1 MHWLSSNHSLLRS
14 IGRMLLAWLFGGY
27 LALPLGA
34 QAQFYTLTTADGLSD
49 NYINSM
55 TVDRNGYVW
64 IGTGSGLNRFN
75 GKQVERFFNSDRTP
89 LGSDIIRQV
98 TCDSANRLWVLND
111 RADLTIIDEERRFRP
126 VILED
131 SDGPIRLRYVFQTA
145 AAGTVLMTNRG
156 LWQFPTPATLPEE
169 DTIRL
174 GHLTSLPL
182 SLPDSLLAYPY
193 FVQPDLSADRYVVES
208 PSYLFIL
215 DFNTLSLKGPIA
227 CDKCRTIG
235 SLDGQDPVLYQ
246 AETRTAFVLH
256 VQDETRTPLFGDITD
271 QAGQSPAGLFVR
283 MVRLDDEDFLLNT
296 YGNGS
301 YVFRP
306 SKRQLVHYPYVAGD
320 PAGLASPNPN
330 IIAVSPSGWAFLGC
344 TPQGVSYFNHHAI
357 VGQQTL
363 FRDGKGRSYDRAIV
377 TVATSD
383 NDTYYIVTDEAD
395 LLVWTR
401 STNTSRF
408 VRTARDTD
416 PNGLLHHNNAVLI
429 DPSGRPWVTVTGEG
443 IVILDPKTLQVVRR
457 IDLSQGR
464 FENRYRNN
472 LRYLTPGPDGKIW
485 ACSQNG
491 VTRIDPDDYRLD
503 RFEGTVLDSIN
514 TTISNHIAWLRD
526 GRLWIATE
534 TKGVFV
540 FDLPG
545 NRVRRLTVASGDLPS
560 NSAYC
565 INEDR
570 EGNVYIGTAKGLSV
584 FLTDGR
590 KLEYGPANGLLN
602 DRLEVLL
609 LDDKDRMWFGN
620 DVGIGCFNIA
630 DTTIRMFDERFGL
643 SVMGFRVYAYH
654 QNSDGELIWGTERGL
669 QFFYPDAMYNQAIEL
684 MVTTHRMESRDIDRW
699 VTHAGTFTLPP
710 GNDFVTLHFST
721 LDFSKHIRTF
731 YQYRLEGLDPGWITV
746 MDQQSARYN
755 SLAPGTYT
763 FRVRASHDGKTWHEG
778 EYPVT
783 FTLQPF
789 FYQTGWFRILL
800 VLALAGLVFGTY
812 KAISRRIRHR
822 AEELEAEAI
831 VQYFASTINRHKNTQ
846 DMLWDVARNC
856 ISRLGLEECIIYLRD
871 PVRDVLTQQAAM
883 GPKGRED
890 LAVINPMEVPVGK
903 GITGYVARTGEPLLV
918 PDTEKDPRYIVDDR
932 RRLSE
937 IAVPIVLEGQVIG
950 VIDSEH
956 SRRNFF
962 NSRHLRLL
970 TTVAVLM
977 AAQIRRNEAEDAKRR
992 AEMEILKNRQQ
1003 AAESRLQSLRLQ
1015 MNPHFLFNALNSI
1028 QQMILANEE
1037 LVATKYLSRFSKLL
1051 RSVLIHSDK
1060 ETVTL
1065 KEELDILKLYIELES
1080 VRFKEAFRYSIDVDD
1095 DLDPEEVRIPTLLVQ
1110 PFVENA
1116 IWHGLMHKEGDR
1128 HLRIAF
1134 SEEDDV
1140 IRCVI
1145 EDNGIGRAKAGELKQ
1160 ISGSDKKH
1168 TSKGIAVA
1176 RERLLTLQKNGH
1188 PAGHIEFTDLTDD
1201 QGQPAGTRVDIRF
1214 PSQF

>member
-1 MHWLSSNHSLLRS
+1 MLRS
-14 IGRMLLAWLFGGY
+14 VIRMVLAWLFGGVVVT
-27 LALPLGA
+27 PVCA
-34 QAQFYTLTTADGLSD
+34 QAQFYSLTTADGLSD
-49 NYINSM
+49 NYINTM
-55 TVDRNGYVW
+55 TVDRNGYLW

-75 GKQVERFFNSDRTP
+75 GKQVERFFNSESTP

-98 TCDSANRLWVLND
+98 TCDSANRLWILND
-111 RADLTIIDEERRFRP
+111 RSELTIIDEDRRFRP
-126 VILED
+126 ASLED
-131 SDGPIRLRYVFQTA
+131 SVGPLRLRYVFQTA
-145 AAGTVLMTNRG
+145 SAGTILLTNRG
-156 LWQFPTPATLPEE
+156 LWQLPVNS
-169 DTIRL
+169 
-174 GHLTSLPL
+174 SLPAGDSVRL
-182 SLPDSLLAYPY
+182 SPFKRLRLHIPDSLLAPPY
-193 FVQPDLSADRYVVES
+193 YVQPDLSAGRYVIES
-208 PSYLFIL
+208 PSRMYIL
-215 DFNTLSLKGPIA
+215 DFETMTLTGPVA
-227 CDKCRTIG
+227 CEKCRTIG
-235 SLDGQDPVLYQ
+235 SLDGKDPVIYDPDD
-246 AETRTAFVLH
+246 RTAYILEPE
-256 VQDETRTPLFGDITD
+256 DGSRIPLFSDIRD
-271 QAGQSPAGLFVR
+271 QAGRPPEGLFIR
-283 MVRLDDEDFLLNT
+283 MIRLDKDDYLLNT
-296 YGNGS
+296 WGNGS
-301 YVFRP
+301 YVYRP
-306 SKRQLVHYPYVAGD
+306 GEQKLTHYPYVAGD
-320 PAGLASPNPN
+320 QAGLASPNPN
-330 IIAVSPSGWAFLGC
+330 VAVASPAGWAFLGC

-363 FRDGKGRSYDRAIV
+363 FRDDQGRSYDRGIV

-383 NDTYYIVTDEAD
+383 NDTYYIVIDEPD

-416 PNGLLHHNNAVLI
+416 ANGQRHSNNAVLT
-429 DPSGRPWVTVTGEG
+429 DPLGRIWVTVTGEG
-443 IVILDPKTLQVVRR
+443 IAVLDPDTYQVLRR
-457 IDLSQGR
+457 IDLSEGL

-472 LRYLTPGPDGKIW
+472 LRYLTMGPDGQVW
-485 ACSQNG
+485 GCSQNG
-491 VTRIDPDDYRLD
+491 VTRIDPNDFHLD

-514 TTISNHIAWLRD
+514 YTISNHIAWMGD
-526 GRLWIATE
+526 GSLWIATE
-534 TKGVFV
+534 NKGVFI
-540 FDLPG
+540 FHIQANTL
-545 NRVRRLTVASGDLPS
+545 RRLNMASGDLPS
-560 NSAYC
+560 NSSYC
-565 INEDR
+565 LHQDR
-570 EGNVYIGTAKGLSV
+570 PGNIYVGTAKGLSV
-584 FLTDGR
+584 FLADGR
-590 KLEYGPANGLLN
+590 KLQYSPANGLLN
-602 DRLEVLL
+602 DRVEVLL

-643 SVMGFRVYAYH
+643 SVMGFRVYAYN

-669 QFFYPDAMYNQAIEL
+669 QFFYPDAMYDQAIEL
-684 MVTTHRMESRDIDRW
+684 MVTIHRMESRDLDRW
-699 VTHAGTFTLPP
+699 ITHAGSFTLPP

-731 YQYRLEGLDPGWITV
+731 YQYQLEGLDPGWITV

-789 FYQTGWFRILL
+789 FHQTGWFRILL
-800 VLALAGLVFGTY
+800 IVILAGSAFGLY
-812 KAISRRIRHR
+812 KAINRRIRSR

-846 DMLWDVARNC
+846 DMLRDVARNC

-871 PVRDVLTQQAAM
+871 PVRDVLTQQVAM
-883 GPKGRED
+883 GPKGREN
-890 LAVINPMEVPVGK
+890 LAVPDPLEVRVGQ
-903 GITGYVARTGEPLLV
+903 GITGHVARTGEPLLV
-918 PDTEKDPRYIVDDR
+918 PDTEKDTRYIVDER

-950 VIDSEH
+950 VIDSDH

-970 TTVAVLM
+970 TTVAVLI
-977 AAQIRRNEAEDAKRR
+977 AAQIRRNEAEDAKRH

-1051 RSVLIHSDK
+1051 RSVLVHSDK

-1080 VRFKEAFRYSIDVDD
+1080 VRFKEAFHYSIDVDD

-1134 SEEDDV
+1134 SEEAEV

-1145 EDNGIGRAKAGELKQ
+1145 EDNGIGRAKAGERKQ
-1160 ISGSDKKH
+1160 IAGSDKKH
-1168 TSKGIAVA
+1168 TSKGITVA
-1176 RERLLTLQKNGH
+1176 RERLLTVQKNGH
-1188 PAGHIEFTDLTDD
+1188 PAGTIEFTDLVDD
-1201 QGQPAGTRVDIRF
+1201 QGHPAGTRVDILF
-1214 PSQF
+1214 PIQF